1 MTNAEKYLKDKNYTK
16 DFISDYMIYCVR
28 KKQDSVNLES
38 LSLFFREE
46 AKPTLTEDER
56 VILRNMQPEKTKK
69 VTAFKIKR
77 GKDGDLWLFTKGTLT
92 DVTYQGNEVNG
103 ETNTPIIFYN
113 HLFQFIKERRRIL
126 Y

>member
-16 DFISDYMIYCVR
+16 DFVSDYMIYCVR

-56 VILRNMQPEKTKK
+56 VVLKNIDKK
-69 VTAFKIKR
+69 FIKIGR
-77 GKDGDLWLFTKGTLT
+77 DASNTIYFIFDEFTGMKAK
-92 DVTYQGNEVNG
+92 YYAN
-103 ETNTPIIFYN
+103 IFDN
-113 HLFQFIKERRRIL
+113 IFQFIKERRRIQNKRIVGR
-126 Y
+126 